1 MYDWNDLKA
10 FLAVAETGSTLSA
23 AQTLRVSQTTVARR
37 IAALEEATG
46 LNLFERRQ
54 AGYALTPVG
63 DAMLASAIAVRDAAD
78 RFGEAAGARS
88 RDAGGTVSLTTMEIF
103 AVTILPPILRDLR
116 TAHPGIHIHLDT
128 ADEPRDLAAGAADI
142 AIRSSKQPTGGG
154 LVGRRIADNPWT
166 VYCSR
171 DYADLHGIPHSR
183 EELAAHPFIG
193 GGGYV
198 WEPYQAWLRQYRL
211 EDSVVMKYDTGT
223 GLLAGVRSGMG
234 LTILPAFIA
243 DHEPDLIRCIPPKN
257 EDTTGLW
264 LLTHERLRH
273 VPRVRIVLDFLATEL
288 TKLAR
293 S

>member
-23 AQTLRVSQTTVARR
+23 AQSMRVSQTTVARR

-63 DAMLASAIAVRDAAD
+63 EAMMASAIAVRDAAD

-116 TAHPGIHIHLDT
+116 AVHPGIHIHLDT

-171 DYADLHGIPHSR
+171 DYADLHGIPHTR
-183 EELAAHPFIG
+183 EELATHPFIG

-198 WEPYQAWLRQYRL
+198 WEPYQAWLKQYRL

-273 VPRVRIVLDFLATEL
+273 VPRVRLVLDFLAAEL